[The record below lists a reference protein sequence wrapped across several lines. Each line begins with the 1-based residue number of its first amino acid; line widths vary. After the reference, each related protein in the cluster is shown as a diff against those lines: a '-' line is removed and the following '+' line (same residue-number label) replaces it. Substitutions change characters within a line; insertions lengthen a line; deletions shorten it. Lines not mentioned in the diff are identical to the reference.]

1 MIEYSKSDIAM
12 EYLDA
17 AIEERE
23 LHQRYFAA
31 MNLAGVAEE
40 LFGKLVRVA
49 GEKDRLTSTI
59 EDLSYIQEKLWGKM
73 GWAKQSPKDLKKLLV
88 SPKNSI
94 KHMDNGADSNAK
106 LHFEV
111 EDESKWMIQSAIRNM
126 DALGLER
133 SEAVRRFLLKHA
145 DDDSLDKS

>member
-1 MIEYSKSDIAM
+1 MIEYSKSDIAL

-49 GEKDRLTSTI
+49 GEKDRLTNAV
-59 EDLSYIQEKLWGKM
+59 EDLSYIQEMLWAKM
-73 GWAKQSPKDLKKLLV
+73 GWAKQSSKDLKKLLV

-94 KHMDNGADSNAK
+94 KHMDSGADSNAK
-106 LHFEV
+106 LHFVV

-126 DALGLER
+126 DALGVER
-133 SEAVRRFLLKHA
+133 SETVRRFLLKHA
-145 DDDSLDKS
+145 DDDSPDKS

>member
-1 MIEYSKSDIAM
+1 MIEYSKSDIAL

-40 LFGKLVRVA
+40 LFGKLVRLA
-49 GEKDRLTSTI
+49 GGKDRLISAI
-59 EDLSYIQEKLWGKM
+59 GDLSYVQEQLWDKM

-88 SPKNSI
+88 GPKNSI
-94 KHMDNGADSNAK
+94 KHMDSGADSNAK
-106 LHFEV
+106 LYFEV

-145 DDDSLDKS
+145 DDGSPDQS

>member
-1 MIEYSKSDIAM
+1 MIEYSKSDIAL

-49 GEKDRLTSTI
+49 GKQDRLTNAV
-59 EDLSYIQEKLWGKM
+59 EDLSYIQEMLWAKM
-73 GWAKQSPKDLKKLLV
+73 GWAKQSSKDLKKLLV

-94 KHMDNGADSNAK
+94 KHMDSGADSNAK
-106 LHFEV
+106 LHFVV

-126 DALGLER
+126 DALGVER
-133 SEAVRRFLLKHA
+133 SETVRRFLLKHA
-145 DDDSLDKS
+145 DDDSPDKS